1 MISCPLFLFYEYL
14 KQIQV
19 TKKRRNSKKSSQSE
33 LILDIIPSKESRM
46 TKCQISSKQQLLL
59 KCLQTK
65 EYYFSQNIFIY
76 FFIYFLLLLLCF
88 LLIQILIA
96 SLEENQKRK
105 KKKKQ
110 KRVTLVFLNQT
121 SPTNPVEI

>member
-1 MISCPLFLFYEYL
+1 
-14 KQIQV
+14 
-19 TKKRRNSKKSSQSE
+19 
-33 LILDIIPSKESRM
+33 M

-65 EYYFSQNIFIY
+65 EYYLSQNIFILL
-76 FFIYFLLLLLCF
+76 FILLFIIIMFPSYPNLDS
-88 LLIQILIA
+88 IPRRKP
-96 SLEENQKRK
+96 KRK

>member
-1 MISCPLFLFYEYL
+1 
-14 KQIQV
+14 
-19 TKKRRNSKKSSQSE
+19 
-33 LILDIIPSKESRM
+33 M

-65 EYYFSQNIFIY
+65 EYYLSQNIFILL
-76 FFIYFLLLLLCF
+76 FIIIMFPSYPNLDS
-88 LLIQILIA
+88 IPRRKP
-96 SLEENQKRK
+96 KRK